1 MGMRVLLLCFSVDNR
16 DSFKQL
22 IDEYVPGVCQD
33 MKDGLFSDLPAMYLL
48 GLKSDLVDTRQVS
61 KNEAKILARTLKIKY
76 CECSAKSGH
85 NVQEI
90 AQRIKD
96 DLLEQ
101 IRTPDPKAGEARRWC
116 SIL

>member
-1 MGMRVLLLCFSVDNR
+1 MS
-16 DSFKQL
+16 SK
-22 IDEYVPGVCQD
+22 
-33 MKDGLFSDLPAMYLL
+33 K
-48 GLKSDLVDTRQVS
+48 VS
-61 KNEAKILARTLKIKY
+61 GTTNFLRIIKILARTLKIKY

-101 IRTPDPKAGEARRWC
+101 IRYVLTLIRVC
-116 SIL
+116 